1 MAKSSRSIESNGFR
15 RIAVNHH
22 MRACLRSRMLEWHR
36 LDLVVTL
43 AIGQGRRTSSH
54 LGTTETNAMLSNLG
68 LLFRFLDGER
78 GLA

>member
-1 MAKSSRSIESNGFR
+1 
-15 RIAVNHH
+15 
-22 MRACLRSRMLEWHR
+22 MLEWHR

-54 LGTTETNAMLSNLG
+54 LGTTETDAMLSNLG
-68 LLFRFLDGER
+68 LPFRFLDGER